1 MHQQF
6 QAKSPS
12 NVTELKSY
20 LGLLTYSGKC
30 LPNLATTLPTFH
42 DLLQKE
48 RPWRWTEGCER
59 AFFKSKKQ
67 LQDSPLLVH
76 YDLKKP
82 LLLACD
88 ATPYGVG
95 AVISHFMENG
105 EETPIAFAS
114 RTLTASEG
122 NYFHIEKEALSIMF
136 GLKKFHSYPV
146 WSRTFTFLTDHQPP
160 LTIFREIGIF
170 QKLYRNID
178 FFSIF
183 QLYMYA
189 RAYVCIWTLQSCRID
204 EVNQRNS
211 A

>member
-6 QAKSPS
+6 QAKSPT

-30 LPNLATTLPTFH
+30 LPNLATTLPTLH

-136 GLKKFHSYPV
+136 GLKKFHSYLYGLGRLHSLQII
-146 WSRTFTFLTDHQPP
+146 SRCSRFFVKSGF
-160 LTIFREIGIF
+160 FRNYIEI
-170 QKLYRNID
+170 
-178 FFSIF
+178 
-183 QLYMYA
+183 
-189 RAYVCIWTLQSCRID
+189 
-204 EVNQRNS
+204 
-211 A
+211 